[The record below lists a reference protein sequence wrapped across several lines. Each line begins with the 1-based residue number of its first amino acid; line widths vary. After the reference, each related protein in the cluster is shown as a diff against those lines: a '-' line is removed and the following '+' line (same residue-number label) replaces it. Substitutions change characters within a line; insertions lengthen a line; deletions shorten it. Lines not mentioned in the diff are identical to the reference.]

1 MTIKEFFKDF
11 REAIVHDIVLYNC
24 NDDSEYNTNTDS
36 VEQLVS
42 KEGLENAEIVNWYLR
57 NNKIILFILM

>member
-11 REAIVHDIVLYNC
+11 RDTKMYDIVLYNC

-36 VEQLVS
+36 IEQLVS
-42 KEGLENAEIVNWYLR
+42 KEGLENAEIVNWHLR
-57 NNKIILFILM
+57 NNIFYIDVNE